1 MDRIQETLTAN
12 EVGQILGMLS
22 RASIAYV
29 RNGGAA
35 DRGDLYDAVLACKEG
50 GAWTWIT
57 DGSMSSR

>member
-1 MDRIQETLTAN
+1 
-12 EVGQILGMLS
+12 MLS
-22 RASIAYV
+22 QASIAYV
-29 RNGGAA
+29 GNDGAA